1 MNLIARL
8 RPLISQPRQ
17 SVLQGYS
24 NDAFWRRSIVL
35 FGAVYAAILVAA
47 GAAFALYGTN
57 VLMPVSG
64 LLAVFALLIV
74 WVLPESSNPP
84 LIWMRRLLFGFLI
97 ALMFWPD
104 YLAFDFPGLPWIT
117 AMRMF
122 AVPLAAAFLISL
134 SVSPAF
140 RKELAELLKPTS
152 LTNVFLLLFV
162 ACAALSIVYS
172 RSPGSSGEKF
182 TIGVLYWF
190 VVFYVSVWL
199 FSKPGTLRTFAYL
212 MWAFAIL
219 TSLIGLREWQLQ
231 AIPWAGHIPS
241 FLAVD
246 DPVIQTILSA
256 KARSTTGIYRV
267 QSKFNTPLSFAEF
280 LAFSTPFILYFAV
293 FGRNF
298 VTKFAALASLPLIF
312 LSILRTDSRLGAT
325 GFFMSFLLFMVA
337 WGVVRWRQ
345 RRESVFG
352 PAITISYPFVAI
364 GFFIAT
370 FFVGRLRNMVW
381 GTKAQSFSSQAREAQ
396 WDSGIPKLLAQPWG
410 YGMGEGGGVLGYRNL
425 AGVLTI
431 DSHYLAALLE
441 FGIAGF
447 LIYACFFLSSLA
459 YGSFAIFK
467 ADTTD
472 HLLLIPC
479 MILVSIFVVEKAVFA
494 QIENH
499 ALAYAA
505 VGGICAMCWRIAKDA
520 RNTTS

>member
-1 MNLIARL
+1 MNLLARL
-8 RPLISQPRQ
+8 RPLISQPREI
-17 SVLQGYS
+17 VLQGYS
-24 NDAFWRRSIVL
+24 HDAFWRRSIVL
-35 FGAVYAAILVAA
+35 FGAIYALVLVAM
-47 GAAFALYGTN
+47 GAAFAFYGTN
-57 VLMPVSG
+57 VLVPVSG
-64 LLAVFALLIV
+64 LLAVIALLIV

-84 LIWMRRLLFGFLI
+84 TKWMRRLLFGFLI

-117 AMRMF
+117 ALRLF
-122 AVPLAAAFLISL
+122 GVPLAATFFISL

-140 RKELAELLKPTS
+140 RRELADLLKTTS
-152 LTNVFLLLFV
+152 LTNVFLLLFI
-162 ACAALSIVYS
+162 ATAALSILYS
-172 RSPGSSGEKF
+172 RTPSASAEKF
-182 TIGVLYWF
+182 TIAVLYWF

-199 FSKPGTLRTFAYL
+199 FSKPGTLKTLAYL
-212 MWAFAIL
+212 FWAFAVF
-219 TSLIGLREWQLQ
+219 TSVIGLQEWRLQ

-256 KARSTTGIYRV
+256 KARSTTGIYRL

-293 FGRNF
+293 FGRSFF
-298 VTKFAALASLPLIF
+298 VKLAAAASLPLIF
-312 LSILRTDSRLGAT
+312 QSILRTDSRLGAT
-325 GFFMSFLLFMVA
+325 GFFMSFLLFLVA
-337 WGVVRWRQ
+337 WGVIRWRQ

-352 PAITISYPFVAI
+352 PAITIAYPFVAV
-364 GFFIAT
+364 GFLVAT
-370 FFVGRLRNMVW
+370 FFVGRLRAMVW

-396 WDSGIPKLLAQPWG
+396 WDSGIPRLLSQPWG

-441 FGIAGF
+441 FGILGF

-459 YGSFAIFK
+459 YGSFYIFK
-467 ADTTD
+467 ANNPE
-472 HLLLIPC
+472 HLLIIPC
-479 MILVSIFVVEKAVFA
+479 MILVSIFVVEKSVFA

-505 VGGICAMCWRIAKDA
+505 VGAICAMCWRIRKDSEGA
-520 RNTTS
+520 SA